1 MPREIGIV
9 FPAIAINVIMK
20 KHPENKGR
28 DPVKK
33 DTKPRPAEKKKPQ
46 PKEKPGEK
54 RGDNNE
60 TIGIP

>member
-1 MPREIGIV
+1 
-9 FPAIAINVIMK
+9 MK

-33 DTKPRPAEKKKPQ
+33 DRKPRPAEKKKTP
-46 PKEKPGEK
+46 PKDKPGVK